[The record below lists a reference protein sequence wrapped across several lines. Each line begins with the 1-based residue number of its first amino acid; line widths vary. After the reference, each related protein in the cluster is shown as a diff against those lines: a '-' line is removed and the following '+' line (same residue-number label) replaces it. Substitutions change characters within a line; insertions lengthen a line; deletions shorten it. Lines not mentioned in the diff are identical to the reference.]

1 MPKLNLNIAGTGE
14 RTVQIDRLVIA
25 GWAGRDAEG
34 VQHHIRELEAIGV
47 KAPTTVPCYY
57 PLAAALL
64 TTDDEIEVPRADSS
78 GEVEAVLMATTEG
91 LLVGIGS
98 DHTDRKAE
106 AYDVTVSKQMCA
118 KPVSRDVWRFD
129 EVADHWD
136 DLIARCWRTRN
147 GVRELYQEGAMTS
160 LRDPRE
166 LAQKYANAAEL
177 PVGTA
182 MYCGTQ
188 PVKGELGYGEKFEF
202 ELHDPKLNRSLKC
215 AYTVRTLPVAD

>member
-1 MPKLNLNIAGTGE
+1 MPYLNLNIANTGE
-14 RTVQIDRLVIA
+14 CTVLIDRLVIA

-47 KAPTTVPCYY
+47 KAPSTVPCYY

-64 TTDDEIEVPRADSS
+64 TTDREIEVPRTDSS
-78 GEVEAVLMATTEG
+78 GEVEAVLLSTAEG

-118 KPVSRDVWRFD
+118 KPVSRDVWRFED
-129 EVADHWD
+129 VADHWD
-136 DLIARCWRTRN
+136 SLIARCWRMRN
-147 GVRELYQEGAMTS
+147 GVRELYQEGPMTS

-166 LAQKYANAAEL
+166 LAQKYAGAAEL

-188 PVKGELGYGEKFEF
+188 PVIGELGYGEQFEI
-202 ELHDPKLNRSLKC
+202 ELHDPVLNRTLSH
-215 AYTVRTLPVAD
+215 AYSVRTLAVAD